1 MANGID
7 KEGDQTNKYVKKLE
21 QSDETGRHAHLVHL
35 LKEAHRLVV
44 WWRLGERG
52 VDVVHVQRTLR
63 VTNCQ
68 APPVARPAN
77 TTDDNQ

>member
-1 MANGID
+1 MVAY
-7 KEGDQTNKYVKKLE
+7 EGGGGHDGN
-21 QSDETGRHAHLVHL
+21 SAHMRAYLVHV